1 MAATIKDIAEKAG
14 VSIATVSRV
23 LNFDETLSVGDETKK
38 RIFEVAEELSYQK
51 RKTKKSLVPK
61 IAIVHWYTE
70 QEELNDLYY
79 MSIRLGIEERA
90 KSHNLQLATYFYDD
104 FDAINQDQLQGIV
117 AVGKFSKQQAE
128 EFKKAARNVVFVD
141 SSPDPEKFDS
151 VIVDFERATERVLD
165 HFIAKGHTQIGYI
178 GGRETY
184 REHSATLDDQRE
196 QTFIKYL
203 SGRGMLREDAMFIG
217 SFTVKDGHRMM
228 SQAIAE
234 LGDSLP
240 SAFFAGNDSIAIGS
254 LQALHEHGIRV
265 PEQVSIIGVN
275 DISVSKY
282 IFPALST
289 VKVYTEVMGETAVDL
304 LVERITERKIAK
316 QVMIATKLKLR
327 QSSK

>member
-38 RIFEVAEELSYQK
+38 RIFEVAEELSYKK

-61 IAIVHWYTE
+61 IAIVHWYTAL
-70 QEELNDLYY
+70 EELNDLYY

-90 KSHNLQLATYFYDD
+90 KHHNLQLATYFYDD
-104 FDAINQDQLQGIV
+104 FEEINQDQLQGII
-117 AVGKFSKQQAE
+117 AVGKFSRQQAE

-141 SSPDPEKFDS
+141 SSPDSERFDS

-165 HFIAKGHTQIGYI
+165 HFIAKGHTEIGYI

-184 REHSATLDDQRE
+184 REHTEKLDDQRE
-196 QTFIKYL
+196 ETFIKYM
-203 SGRGMLREDAMFIG
+203 GERNMLREDAIFIG
-217 SFTVKDGHRMM
+217 AFTVQDGHRMM
-228 SQAIAE
+228 SEAITK
-234 LGDSLP
+234 LGDNLP
-240 SAFFAGNDSIAIGS
+240 TAFFAANDSIAIGS
-254 LQALHEHGIRV
+254 IQALHEKGIRV

-282 IFPALST
+282 IFPSLTT

-304 LVERITERKIAK
+304 MVERITERKIAK
-316 QVMIATKLKLR
+316 QVTIATKLKLR
-327 QSSK
+327 QSCR

>member
-51 RKTKKSLVPK
+51 RKTKKNLVPK

-104 FDAINQDQLQGIV
+104 FEAINQDQLQGIV
-117 AVGKFSKQQAE
+117 AVGKFSNQQAE

-178 GGRETY
+178 GGREAY
-184 REHSATLDDQRE
+184 REHRTTLDDQRE

-217 SFTVKDGHRMM
+217 SFTVKDGHRLM

-304 LVERITERKIAK
+304 LIERITERKIAK
-316 QVMIATKLKLR
+316 QVVIATKLKLR